1 MAELQAGEGKEEKGK
16 EEGGNDGEEGEGV
29 RRLPQR
35 TNSQRGER
43 EEERRSRRALFQSVS
58 TSNLN
63 QQPSSSLPPP
73 PLPRFHLGDLD
84 QSALPPKLRG
94 SRSLHG
100 SPQPCSLQQRYGP
113 IIRPPV
119 VPVSRSPAYGSSSL
133 TDGSCSSTPC
143 SCPEPTRPPYYV
155 ADTLHVSLKDV
166 RPTC

>member
-1 MAELQAGEGKEEKGK
+1 MMAELQAGEGKEEKGKKK

-35 TNSQRGER
+35 TNSQRAER

-84 QSALPPKLRG
+84 QSALPPKLFAWLCWLWMARRRRATLWG
-94 SRSLHG
+94 RFQAKLAG
-100 SPQPCSLQQRYGP
+100 TILTFRRFQRAHF
-113 IIRPPV
+113 R
-119 VPVSRSPAYGSSSL
+119 AK
-133 TDGSCSSTPC
+133 T
-143 SCPEPTRPPYYV
+143 
-155 ADTLHVSLKDV
+155 
-166 RPTC
+166 